1 MSGAS
6 GLDIRLP
13 IGGLFAVLGLLLAT
27 YGLATAG
34 ETTLYTRS
42 LSLNVNLWWG
52 LVLLLF
58 GLLLLVAALR
68 ARRPASA
75 RPAAQ
80 SPEGQAMEARE
91 RQSRLER

>member
-27 YGLATAG
+27 YGLANAG

-52 LVLLLF
+52 LVMLLF
-58 GLLLLVAALR
+58 GLLLLLAALR

-91 RQSRLER
+91 RRSELER